1 MLIFF
6 ASDVSL
12 AQTQYKYSSLK
23 EIFENSD
30 SYNNKNVSTGGTV
43 SEILDSATLS
53 GSRYIFGFWMID
65 ENKNTIRVVSAD
77 NMVLIDGNVV
87 IVDGRYYKRLYA
99 DDLNFDDTIVA
110 SGDNIQV
117 VLTASELWND
127 ILGPFGE
134 SLNIGD
140 RLATKNESLQKRSI
154 VLAALIPLFTAGAFY
169 LGLIFYKRRQFK
181 GRSFE
186 GYVESLFRNNKE
198 WRVGQDNSYRKL
210 RKGWV
215 ESYGNPDFVFIHRRT
230 NQKIAVECKY
240 KEKEY
245 ERIFWA
251 DENQIERYQD
261 FSAKEK
267 MPVLVI
273 IGVGGR
279 PKNPKR
285 MFFAPL
291 DKIKYPDVKMDYLQK
306 FERDPRKP
314 LSLDSNGKLV

>member
-12 AQTQYKYSSLK
+12 AQTQCNSLK

-30 SYNNKNVSTGGTV
+30 YCDGKWISLHGKIYTADNPDNQELRGSKYVYGFQFTDNGT
-43 SEILDSATLS
+43 SI
-53 GSRYIFGFWMID
+53 
-65 ENKNTIRVVSAD
+65 IRVVSQD
-77 NMVLIDGNVV
+77 WLFL
-87 IVDGRYYKRLYA
+87 YKDDDVTINGSYHKKLYA
-99 DDLNFDDTIVA
+99 DGLNLENIIVA
-110 SGDNIQV
+110 SGKNIKV
-117 VLTASELWND
+117 ILT
-127 ILGPFGE
+127 GE
-134 SLNIGD
+134 DYTDLLVNYVGKGII
-140 RLATKNESLQKRSI
+140 KNESLQKRSI